1 VIKTFALCLF
11 ATAALASSGCRID
24 VQGSG
29 IGGYASAREQKRLT
43 LTGAPNLTV
52 KTFNGSIELR
62 PGERNEILVD
72 IERRA
77 STLEDAKEIVVETS
91 EHGGNVLIE
100 VKNPRRRQRDFI
112 HFGSWTSPSVRLII
126 TVPRELTVDATTGD
140 GSIDASDVSGH
151 IELRSGDG
159 SIRIQRVQGEITVN
173 TGDGAVMARE
183 VQGTVAVN
191 TGDGSV
197 EMSGRFD
204 ALRAHTGDGF
214 IGIDALAGSTM
225 QREWTITSGDG
236 GVRVR
241 VPHEFDADVDV
252 HTGDGSITTSGV
264 EVLTP
269 RRSPDEERHN
279 VRGRIGQGGETLTV
293 RTGDGSIE
301 VVAR

>member
-1 VIKTFALCLF
+1 MIKKFALCLF
-11 ATAALASSGCRID
+11 ATVALTSSACTID

-29 IGGYASAREQKRLT
+29 VGGYASAREQKRLT
-43 LTGAPNLTV
+43 LTGTPNLTV

-77 STLEDAKEIVVETS
+77 QTLEDAKEIVVETS
-91 EHGGNVLIE
+91 EQGGNVLIE
-100 VKNPRRRQRDFI
+100 VKNPRRRQRGF

-126 TVPRELTVDATTGD
+126 TVPRELTVDASTGD
-140 GSIDASDVSGH
+140 GSIDASDVSGR
-151 IELRSGDG
+151 IGLRSGDG

-204 ALRAHTGDGF
+204 ALRAHTGDGS
-214 IGIDALAGSTM
+214 IGIDALPGSTM

-241 VPHEFDADVDV
+241 VPQEFDADVDV
-252 HTGDGSITTSGV
+252 HTGDGSIRTTGV

-279 VRGRIGQGGETLTV
+279 VKGRIGKGGELLTV
-293 RTGDGSIE
+293 RTGDGSID
-301 VVAR
+301 VVSR

>member
-191 TGDGSV
+191 TG
-197 EMSGRFD
+197 
-204 ALRAHTGDGF
+204 
-214 IGIDALAGSTM
+214 ALAGSTM

-293 RTGDGSIE
+293 RTGDGSID